1 MVLAESELQVA
12 QGDTYTVADQGEDGL
27 GVSTE
32 ETQGRVET
40 DEMQGGVETEETDC
54 RVESEESEGGVG
66 TPSRRAEWKQRTR
79 RAESRQTEETECGV
93 EPEGGVAT
101 EKTKSPKEP

>member
-32 ETQGRVET
+32 KTQGGVET
-40 DEMQGGVETEETDC
+40 DEMQGGVETEET
-54 RVESEESEGGVG
+54 
-66 TPSRRAEWKQRTR
+66 A
-79 RAESRQTEETECGV
+79 
-93 EPEGGVAT
+93 
-101 EKTKSPKEP
+101 